1 MNTAPQLKE
10 GKITLRELSLWFGLS
25 QDNFSRASESAKAK
39 KFKILE
45 HFADFHFEGKSIYID
60 KVKVAEYSKAYLA
73 IEKEFPK
80 RWGIIKDEYNQVNP
94 VLKKERIDTCARVG
108 AEIWADLPEVNSQ
121 ISKTT
126 SKQYARKAKVKFYG
140 RNHVKDDRGLLGRC
154 EYVRMN
160 EDCSGPLN
168 EKQLAVFKECQRI
181 AYKDASEFLA
191 NVDEDY
197 KKGNITKAERDEAW
211 ASYDSTGCHE
221 RLVQLVI
228 EKLGFYPEL
237 RTKLYDEQYFEDE
250 ETSDQKE
257 SK

>member
-1 MNTAPQLKE
+1 MNNVFKLKE
-10 GKITLRELSLWFGLS
+10 GKMTLRELSAWFGMAS
-25 QDNFSRASESAKAK
+25 DGFSRASESSKAK
-39 KFKILE
+39 KLKALE
-45 HFADFHFEGKSIYID
+45 QFADYHFEGKTLYID
-60 KVKVAEYSKAYLA
+60 KVKIEEYSKAYA
-73 IEKEFPK
+73 VIEKEFPK
-80 RWGIIKDEYNQVNP
+80 HWGIHKDSDNHVNP
-94 VLKKERIDTCARVG
+94 ILKKERIDTCARVG
-108 AEIWADLPEVNSQ
+108 VAIWEKHSEVNSQ
-121 ISKTT
+121 ITKST
-126 SKQYARKAKVKFYG
+126 SKEYARKAKVKFYG